1 MLNGRYPEEI
11 NTEVVQALI
20 KDYPFTNNGS
30 AAEFSLYLEKKLAD
44 TGYKAAVSN
53 WYKLRA
59 VPGCEDTDGVMFE
72 GYNGYVTADI
82 RLTSAV
88 DTKDISIYGVIKPEI
103 YSYSFETCLLY
114 TSRCV

>member
-1 MLNGRYPEEI
+1 M
-11 NTEVVQALI
+11 
-20 KDYPFTNNGS
+20 
-30 AAEFSLYLEKKLAD
+30 
-44 TGYKAAVSN
+44 SN

-103 YSYSFETCLLY
+103 YSYSFETVAKADTFYSRNRGRHGRTARRTGAEGEFFLLSSDG
-114 TSRCV
+114 TVLLIITALRKRL